1 MQFSSLPIPNFELCR
16 YSTYQGIQRGEI
28 AMTTTNDNF
37 NGIQEYANDQGLK
50 LDWIDQQGEW
60 GVKASADGQKGLTL
74 SDVQIGSYGDP
85 APKSDNMTGRPRGAA
100 PRPNAYRI
108 GGYHVRTKSDI
119 WLVNASMLYE
129 EALQRQWSSATD
141 VPWHTIRPLPDDV
154 ERAQCQL
161 ATFLTEVE
169 FVAADVPGRW
179 VASTSPDY
187 FEPRMFLITQIM
199 DESRHLDV
207 FRKRALANGG
217 GLMQRPNVTTSGV
230 VGSIDLSRDFTEM
243 SSRLH
248 ISGEGAVLTIFR
260 MGELMA
266 YNEAEKR
273 IYRLAAQDESRHV
286 AFGVMHMRYL
296 AETEPERKEEVHEY
310 LDEGERALV
319 AGNQN
324 PAARDTA
331 QSEALAVLLGGGEK
345 NYDEGYRKLL
355 AIRKRQ
361 AKEYVQ
367 RIRSAGFGERF
378 ENGRALP
385 ELMEYVKN

>member
-1 MQFSSLPIPNFELCR
+1 
-16 YSTYQGIQRGEI
+16 
-28 AMTTTNDNF
+28 MTTANGNF
-37 NGIQEYANDQGLK
+37 DGIQEYADDQGLK
-50 LDWIDQQGEW
+50 LDWIDQRGEW
-60 GVKASADGQKGLTL
+60 GVKASVDGQKGLTL
-74 SDVQIGSYGDP
+74 ADVQTGGYGD
-85 APKSDNMTGRPRGAA
+85 APPQSDNQTGKPRGAA
-100 PRPNAYRI
+100 SRPNAYRI
-108 GGYHVRTKSDI
+108 GGYQVRTKSDI
-119 WLVNASMLYE
+119 WLVNAAMLYE

-141 VPWHTIRPLPDDV
+141 VPWHTIRPLPDDI

-187 FEPRMFLITQIM
+187 FEPRMFLISQIM

-217 GLMQRPNVTTSGV
+217 GLMQRPDVTTSGV

-248 ISGEGAVLTIFR
+248 ISGEGAVLSIFR

-331 QSEALAVLLGGGEK
+331 QSEALAILLGGGEK
-345 NYDEGYRKLL
+345 KFDEGYRKLL

-385 ELMEYVKN
+385 ELMEYVRG

>member
-1 MQFSSLPIPNFELCR
+1 
-16 YSTYQGIQRGEI
+16 
-28 AMTTTNDNF
+28 MTSNNGNF
-37 NGIQEYANDQGLK
+37 NGIQEYAEDQGMK
-50 LDWIDQQGEW
+50 LDWIDQHGEW
-60 GVKASADGQKGLTL
+60 GIKASSDGKKGMTL
-74 SDVQIGSYGDP
+74 ADVQVGSYGDP
-85 APKSDNMTGRPRGAA
+85 APQSDNMSGKPRGAA
-100 PRPNAYRI
+100 SRPNAYRI
-108 GGYHVRTKSDI
+108 GGYQVRTKSDI
-119 WLVNASMLYE
+119 WLVNAAMLYE

-141 VPWHTIRPLPDDV
+141 VPWETIKPLPDDV

-187 FEPRMFLITQIM
+187 FEPRMFLISQIM

-248 ISGEGAVLTIFR
+248 ISGEGAVLSIFR

-296 AETEPERKEEVHEY
+296 SETEPDRKEEVHEY

-331 QSEALAVLLGGGEK
+331 QSEALAILLGGGEK
-345 NYDEGYRKLL
+345 HFDEGYRKLL

-378 ENGRALP
+378 DNGRALP
-385 ELMEYVKN
+385 ELMEYVRN

>member
-1 MQFSSLPIPNFELCR
+1 
-16 YSTYQGIQRGEI
+16 
-28 AMTTTNDNF
+28 MTTANGNF
-37 NGIQEYANDQGLK
+37 DGIQEYADDQGLK
-50 LDWIDQQGEW
+50 LDWIDQRGEW
-60 GVKASADGQKGLTL
+60 GVKASVDGQKGLTL
-74 SDVQIGSYGDP
+74 ADVQTNGYGDAP
-85 APKSDNMTGRPRGAA
+85 AQSDNQTGKPRGAA
-100 PRPNAYRI
+100 SRPNAYRI
-108 GGYHVRTKSDI
+108 GGYQVRTKSDI
-119 WLVNASMLYE
+119 WLVNAAMLYE

-141 VPWHTIRPLPDDV
+141 VPWDTIRPLPDDI

-187 FEPRMFLITQIM
+187 FEPRMFLISQIM

-217 GLMQRPNVTTSGV
+217 GLMQRPDVTTSGV

-248 ISGEGAVLTIFR
+248 ISGEGAVLSIFR

-331 QSEALAVLLGGGEK
+331 QSEALAILLGGGEK
-345 NYDEGYRKLL
+345 KFDEGYRKLL

-385 ELMEYVKN
+385 ELMEYVRG

>member
-1 MQFSSLPIPNFELCR
+1 
-16 YSTYQGIQRGEI
+16 
-28 AMTTTNDNF
+28 MTTANGNF
-37 NGIQEYANDQGLK
+37 DGIQEYADDQGLK
-50 LDWIDQQGEW
+50 LDWIDQRGEW
-60 GVKASADGQKGLTL
+60 GVKASVDGQKGLTL
-74 SDVQIGSYGDP
+74 ADVQTGGYGDAP
-85 APKSDNMTGRPRGAA
+85 AQSDNQTGKPRGAA
-100 PRPNAYRI
+100 SRPNAYRI
-108 GGYHVRTKSDI
+108 GGYQVRTKSDI
-119 WLVNASMLYE
+119 WLVNAAMLYE

-141 VPWHTIRPLPDDV
+141 VPWHTIRPLPDDI

-187 FEPRMFLITQIM
+187 FEPRMFLISQIM

-217 GLMQRPNVTTSGV
+217 GLMQRPDVTTSGV

-248 ISGEGAVLTIFR
+248 ISGEGAVLSIFR

-331 QSEALAVLLGGGEK
+331 QSEALAILLGGGEK
-345 NYDEGYRKLL
+345 KFDEGYRKLL

-385 ELMEYVKN
+385 ELMEYVRG

>member
-1 MQFSSLPIPNFELCR
+1 
-16 YSTYQGIQRGEI
+16 
-28 AMTTTNDNF
+28 MTTFNESLGAVKSYADDN
-37 NGIQEYANDQGLK
+37 GLDLSW
-50 LDWIDQQGEW
+50 LDTRGEW
-60 GVKASADGQKGLTL
+60 GIKSSPDTKKGLTL
-74 SDVQIGSYGDP
+74 SDIKVGSYGDP
-85 APKSDNMTGRPRGAA
+85 PDTSDNMTGRSRGAA
-100 PRPNAYRI
+100 ARPAAYRT
-108 GGYHVRTKSDI
+108 GAYQVRTKSDI
-119 WLVNASMLYE
+119 WLTNASALYE

-141 VPWHTIRPLPDDV
+141 IPWETIKPLPDDI

-169 FVAADVPGRW
+169 FVAADVPGKW
-179 VASTSPDY
+179 IAATSPDY

-217 GLMQRPNVTTSGV
+217 GLMQRPDVTTSGV

-248 ISGEGAVLTIFR
+248 ISGEGAVLSLFR
-260 MGELMA
+260 TGEMMA
-266 YNEAEKR
+266 YNEAEKQ

-296 AETEPERKEEVHEY
+296 SETEPDRREEIHAY

-331 QSEALAVLLGGGEK
+331 QSEALAILLGGGK
-345 NYDEGYRKLL
+345 DKFDEGYRKLL

-361 AKEYVQ
+361 SREYVQ

-385 ELMEYVKN
+385 EMMAYAEA